1 VRETVALL
9 SSYHNEVSE
18 SLAAKR
24 ESVTLEK
31 QCLVQGATNGPEL
44 IGPPEIDARARVSPS
59 KLPLSPGMQRRNS
72 FVGDSSTSLPVSHGS
87 VMDRPGS
94 SPPVS
99 PSQRASFG
107 IGFSPYQCPYT
118 PPPLIPGKPRTARA
132 RSHNSSPSRHRSGSL
147 NRPTGSSRSGS
158 PIPSSMAQ
166 LNQQTSE
173 LAYRL
178 LEQRFSAGEQ
188 LTNEELNRL
197 QMGRAQNAASARAQP
212 AAPAAPPQLSQCSS
226 NGTKRLGEEVPLAR
240 PNFTTDM
247 QLSDNE
253 PTKQTDDTSPPVSPA
268 SHRRQSITDKKL
280 DTAEGALHRSRA
292 WRVDMQAKLSEIECE
307 ARNDFVATTAAL
319 KTTIRDTKHELSQVK
334 SRRLYVEQRRT
345 KVTSV
350 RRRLQVSLQEKQVP
364 LATLLRNLETLSKRR
379 LVAQDDTTE
388 EFVRHQL
395 AEMQG
400 IVNAIDAELLSAEI
414 EIQTLDQNHKELC
427 KAESE
432 LSQLLILDSQCLRIR
447 QDHKMKPMNTVPAAI
462 R

>member
-1 VRETVALL
+1 
-9 SSYHNEVSE
+9 
-18 SLAAKR
+18 
-24 ESVTLEK
+24 
-31 QCLVQGATNGPEL
+31 
-44 IGPPEIDARARVSPS
+44 
-59 KLPLSPGMQRRNS
+59 
-72 FVGDSSTSLPVSHGS
+72 
-87 VMDRPGS
+87 
-94 SPPVS
+94 
-99 PSQRASFG
+99 
-107 IGFSPYQCPYT
+107 
-118 PPPLIPGKPRTARA
+118 
-132 RSHNSSPSRHRSGSL
+132 
-147 NRPTGSSRSGS
+147 
-158 PIPSSMAQ
+158 MAQ

-292 WRVDMQAKLSEIECE
+292 WRVDMQVSRSVSSALPSQPVAPNLSRSLRNSRVAPRWQRARLTVAPAAYAFSQAKLSEIECE

-319 KTTIRDTKHELSQVK
+319 KTTIRDTKHELSQVRISKGCHPRIGSSTSLAGRLMLRSCTNSPLQVK

-388 EFVRHQL
+388 EFVRHQVGHHL
-395 AEMQG
+395 MGCGAGLWDWTAMSRTATNRPG
-400 IVNAIDAELLSAEI
+400 PHGSA
-414 EIQTLDQNHKELC
+414 
-427 KAESE
+427 
-432 LSQLLILDSQCLRIR
+432 
-447 QDHKMKPMNTVPAAI
+447 
-462 R
+462 